1 MHTNDGRWR
10 QSCFIFFG
18 MLLLLLLRQ
27 WSFIHILHPHPSN
40 RILFSITLRSLGS
53 SLPKLR
59 IFERARASL
68 VVRGRAFDLLFF
80 RFQIF
85 CLRASRSSAPQKVGY
100 EIRSRAL
107 RDYSPSWRITTPS
120 HRGLAQTDL
129 FLTIWN
135 PDWSSFQIPT
145 VIIICSRF
153 F

>member
-40 RILFSITLRSLGS
+40 RVLFSITLRSLGS
-53 SLPKLR
+53 SLRKLR

-80 RFQIF
+80 VSKF
-85 CLRASRSSAPQKVGY
+85 LPSRVKVVRSAKGW
-100 EIRSRAL
+100 L
-107 RDYSPSWRITTPS
+107 RDSISRPPRLFAEKLTNNHTKPVAWRI
-120 HRGLAQTDL
+120 
-129 FLTIWN
+129 FLIHTICVLNLMQKLMVHYPAVVAW
-135 PDWSSFQIPT
+135 
-145 VIIICSRF
+145 R
-153 F
+153 